1 MTTWPLTL
9 PPAPLAEG
17 FRETVPNTV
26 IRTEMEQGVP
36 KVRQRTTAGVR
47 KMAMAFILSKA
58 QVAILD
64 GFFTET
70 VAGGSLSFG
79 FSHPRTEESITC
91 RFRQPPE
98 YAALNGEFFRAAIE
112 LEILP

>member
-1 MTTWPLTL
+1 MTNWPDTL
-9 PPAPLAEG
+9 PAAPLAEG
-17 FRETVPNTV
+17 FRESAPHTA
-26 IRTEMEQGVP
+26 IRTEMDQGIA
-36 KVRQRTTAGVR
+36 KVRQRATTGIR
-47 KMAMAFILSKA
+47 KMAMAFVLGRA

-70 VAGGSLSFG
+70 VAGGSLPFG
-79 FSHPRTEESITC
+79 FFHPRTGESVIC

-98 YAALNGEFFRAAIE
+98 YASLNGEFFRAAIE